1 MKTRTI
7 AATFAATAA
16 LALTAT
22 ACSETKNPNAP
33 KAVEEIKQE
42 PAAQLD
48 TGAIKVERLTDD
60 EKRYS
65 AALLASATRNGM
77 GFAVRMLEDRSATEV
92 QADMVSRRNK
102 CGTPE
107 ETTSEEDI
115 QKMTELMSNVP
126 EASLR
131 AYAADVDKATK
142 QFICKK

>member
-1 MKTRTI
+1 MKTRTFT
-7 AATFAATAA
+7 ATFAAIAA
-16 LALTAT
+16 LALTTT

-42 PAAQLD
+42 APDQLD

-77 GFAVRMLEDRSATEV
+77 GVAVKALEDRSATEV

-102 CGTPE
+102 CGTPK

-115 QKMTELMSNVP
+115 KKMVDFMPTVP
-126 EASLR
+126 EANLR